1 MRRVIVF
8 STLFLFSISVVSIVG
23 ISIAGNYNDLMREEI
38 LAAHNKYRA
47 ELKIPSLVW
56 SEELATHAKEWALH
70 LARSG
75 GQLRHSKRQGEG
87 ENLWQGT
94 AGHFSYTQMINSWGS
109 EKKYFKYGTFPS
121 ISTSGNWADVG
132 HYTQIIWR
140 NTTKVGCAKTT
151 SGRYDI
157 FVCRY
162 NPPGNYIGQ
171 KVY

>member
-1 MRRVIVF
+1 MFAIAVF
-8 STLFLFSISVVSIVG
+8 SVVG
-23 ISIAGNYNDLMREEI
+23 ISGAENYSDLMREEV

-56 SEELATHAKEWALH
+56 SEELATHATEWALH

-75 GQLRHSKRQGEG
+75 GQLRHSEREGEG
-87 ENLWQGT
+87 ENLWRGT
-94 AGHFSYTQMINSWGS
+94 AGRFSYTQMINSWGS
-109 EKKYFKYGTFPS
+109 EKKYFKDGTFPS

-140 NTTKVGCAKTT
+140 NTTEVGCAKTT
-151 SGRYDI
+151 SGGYDI

-162 NPPGNYIGQ
+162 SPPGNYIYQ